1 MTRRKLAFLA
11 VAFCVAGLLSGCGS
25 SSQVPHDPPLVV
37 TTTTLPQGIANSAYS
52 ATLSAIGGA
61 APYAWNVSSGNLPPG
76 LTLARTGII
85 SGTPTAT
92 GSFNFYVAVADSEQP
107 PSVANGNLSITI
119 TPALQ
124 ITSPSISYGSP
135 NVYYSNTLAA
145 TGGAAPYTWAI
156 VQGSLPNWATFNP
169 TTGVI
174 SGTPPGLGTTS
185 FTVQATDSEVPPVTA
200 TAGLSIVIS
209 PPPPRNAA
217 LYVGDGTGL
226 QIQSDGSLTLLPSI
240 PEPFGGIDI
249 GSSPTFPILFEAG
262 GNPPTPVLSSILVN
276 PDYSLTVITSV
287 PIPPI
292 PSYGDNNT
300 DEPPVVDP
308 TGSNLYLPG
317 YIDTSEDTGINI
329 YSANGA
335 TQSVGTIAIPDIT
348 YQSRLVF
355 TPDGTLGFITTCP
368 TDHNGSIRSYS
379 RSSDGMLTPGP
390 VYALP
395 AGTCDLALTA
405 SQDGLYLAD
414 AEYLATAPLTQFV
427 QVYSIAS
434 DGTLTAVLS
443 QPFTVLLTPQ
453 GGSVPVN
460 DMTWD
465 QSGSYLL
472 LATGAPLYS
481 GGVAVLSFSGSA
493 LTETIYPTGQVA
505 VYIQRTGSWVY
516 AMGPCWGTFCHL
528 ASGISGFD
536 FQSGQL
542 TPLPGSPYVYG
553 LRPVGPMIIY

>member
-1 MTRRKLAFLA
+1 MTRKLVFLTIAFCLA
-11 VAFCVAGLLSGCGS
+11 VLLSGCGS
-25 SSQVPHDPPLVV
+25 SSQSSQLLHDPPLVV

-92 GSFNFYVAVADSEQP
+92 GSFAFTVAVADSEQP

-135 NVYYSNTLAA
+135 NVYYSSTLAA

-156 VQGSLPNWATFNP
+156 VQGSLPNWATFNS
-169 TTGVI
+169 TSGVI

-185 FTVQATDSEVPPVTA
+185 FTVQATDSEVPPVAA
-200 TAGLSIVIS
+200 TAGLSIVID

-217 LYVGDGTGL
+217 LYLGDRTGL
-226 QIQSDGSLTLLPSI
+226 QIQSDGSLTLLPSS
-240 PEPFGGIDI
+240 PEPIAGGP
-249 GSSPTFPILFEAG
+249 GFSPTFPLLFEVTG
-262 GNPPTPVLSSILVN
+262 GPALSSILVN
-276 PDYSLTVITSV
+276 PDYSLSLITSV

-308 TGSNLYLPG
+308 TGSELYLPG
-317 YIDTSEDTGINI
+317 YIDTSENTGINI

-335 TQSVGTIAIPDIT
+335 TQSLGTIAIPDIT

-355 TPDGTLGFITTCP
+355 TPDGSLAFIQTCA
-368 TDHNGSIRSYS
+368 TDNNGSIRSYS
-379 RSSDGMLTPGP
+379 RSPNGTLTPGP

-395 AGTCDLALTA
+395 AGTCDLALTV
-405 SQDGLYLAD
+405 SPDGRYLAD
-414 AEYLATAPLTQFV
+414 SEQSSAPPYWGLV
-427 QVYSIAS
+427 QVYSIAG
-434 DGTLTAVLS
+434 DGTLTAVLP
-443 QPFTVLLTPQ
+443 QPFVVLYTPE
-453 GGSVPVN
+453 GGPIRVD

-465 QSGSYLL
+465 QAGSFLVV
-472 LATGAPLYS
+472 ATDGGIDA
-481 GGVAVLSFSGSA
+481 GGVAILSFSGSA
-493 LTETIYPTGQVA
+493 LSETVYPTGGIGV

-516 AMGPCWGTFCHL
+516 AMAVCHSMFC
-528 ASGISGFD
+528 SVPTGIYGFD
-536 FQSGQL
+536 VQGGQL
-542 TPLPGSPYVYG
+542 NPLPGSPYPYG
-553 LRPVGPMIIY
+553 HQSYMVIY

>member
-1 MTRRKLAFLA
+1 MTRKLVFLTIAFCLA
-11 VAFCVAGLLSGCGS
+11 VLLSGCGS
-25 SSQVPHDPPLVV
+25 SSQSSQLLHDPPLVV

-85 SGTPTAT
+85 SGTPTVV
-92 GSFNFYVAVADSEQP
+92 GSSNFTVAVADSEQP

-135 NVYYSNTLAA
+135 NVYYSSTLAA
-145 TGGAAPYTWAI
+145 TGGTAPYTWAI

-174 SGTPPGLGTTS
+174 SGTPTDLGTTS

-217 LYVGDGTGL
+217 LYTGVRTGL
-226 QIQSDGSLTLLPSI
+226 QIQSDGSLTLLPSS
-240 PEPFGGIDI
+240 PEPTGGN
-249 GSSPTFPILFEAG
+249 GSSPTLPLLFGVGFPG
-262 GNPPTPVLSSILVN
+262 PVLSSILVN
-276 PDYSLTVITSV
+276 PDYSLSLITSV

-292 PSYGDNNT
+292 PSNGNNNT

-317 YIDTSEDTGINI
+317 YIDTSENTGINI
-329 YSANGA
+329 YSANG
-335 TQSVGTIAIPDIT
+335 SMLSLGTIAIPDIT

-355 TPDGTLGFITTCP
+355 TPDGSLAFIQTCP
-368 TDHNGSIRSYS
+368 TDNNGSIRSYS
-379 RSSDGMLTPGP
+379 RSSNGTLTPGP

-395 AGTCDLALTA
+395 AGTCDLGRL
-405 SQDGLYLAD
+405 
-414 AEYLATAPLTQFV
+414 
-427 QVYSIAS
+427 
-434 DGTLTAVLS
+434 
-443 QPFTVLLTPQ
+443 
-453 GGSVPVN
+453 
-460 DMTWD
+460 
-465 QSGSYLL
+465 
-472 LATGAPLYS
+472 
-481 GGVAVLSFSGSA
+481 
-493 LTETIYPTGQVA
+493 
-505 VYIQRTGSWVY
+505 
-516 AMGPCWGTFCHL
+516 
-528 ASGISGFD
+528 
-536 FQSGQL
+536 
-542 TPLPGSPYVYG
+542 
-553 LRPVGPMIIY
+553 

>member
-1 MTRRKLAFLA
+1 MTRKLVFLTIAFCLA
-11 VAFCVAGLLSGCGS
+11 VLLSGCGS
-25 SSQVPHDPPLVV
+25 SSQSSQLLHDPPLVV

-85 SGTPTAT
+85 SGTPTVV
-92 GSFNFYVAVADSEQP
+92 GSSNFTVAVADSEQP

-135 NVYYSNTLAA
+135 NVYYSSTLAA
-145 TGGAAPYTWAI
+145 TGGTAPYTWAI

-174 SGTPPGLGTTS
+174 SGTPTDLGTTS

-200 TAGLSIVIS
+200 TAALSIVIS

-217 LYVGDGTGL
+217 LYTGVRTGL
-226 QIQSDGSLTLLPSI
+226 QIQSDGSLTLLPSS
-240 PEPFGGIDI
+240 PEPTGGN
-249 GSSPTFPILFEAG
+249 GSSPTLPLLFGVGFPG
-262 GNPPTPVLSSILVN
+262 PVLSSILVN
-276 PDYSLTVITSV
+276 PDYSLSLITSV

-292 PSYGDNNT
+292 PSNGNNNT

-317 YIDTSEDTGINI
+317 YIDTSENTGINI
-329 YSANGA
+329 YSANG
-335 TQSVGTIAIPDIT
+335 SMLSLGTIAIPDIT

-355 TPDGTLGFITTCP
+355 TPDGSLAFIQTCP
-368 TDHNGSIRSYS
+368 TDNNGSIRSYS
-379 RSSDGMLTPGP
+379 RSSNGTLTPGP

-395 AGTCDLALTA
+395 AGTCDLALTV
-405 SQDGLYLAD
+405 SPDGQYLAD
-414 AEYLATAPLTQFV
+414 SEQSTAPPYVGLV
-427 QVYSIAS
+427 QVYSIAG
-434 DGTLTAVLS
+434 DGTLTAVLP
-443 QPFTVLLTPQ
+443 QPFVVLYTPE
-453 GGSVPVN
+453 GGPIRVD

-465 QSGSYLL
+465 QAGSFLVV
-472 LATGAPLYS
+472 ATDGGIDA
-481 GGVAVLSFSGSA
+481 GGVAILSFSGSA
-493 LTETIYPTGQVA
+493 LTETVYPTGGLGV

-516 AMGPCWGTFCHL
+516 AMAVCHSML
-528 ASGISGFD
+528 CSVPTGIYGFD
-536 FQSGQL
+536 VQGGQL
-542 TPLPGSPYVYG
+542 NPLPGSPYPYG
-553 LRPVGPMIIY
+553 HQSQMVIY